1 MSFLETPRFPDNI
14 AYGASAGP
22 EFQTRIILVNSGHE
36 SRNVNWSQA
45 RARFDVGHKGRTQA
59 DTDALIAFFRAVK
72 GRAHGFR
79 FKDWTDHHVSLEQGS
94 TSKLPGLRLQLQKTY
109 RTGTLNE
116 TRRITKP
123 VPGTV
128 EVQRNG
134 IRLSLGTAPGQIQI
148 DSASGILSITED
160 RRVAIAQISNSDPG
174 VVTTFDAHGLNDGD
188 VIDLITAAG
197 MRELNQAITTIS
209 LLSSKSFAIDIDTT
223 DYAVYSSGGFAL
235 RSVQPNESLSWQGE
249 FDVPCRFDTD
259 QMQIEIIDK
268 GIYSWGQIPLVEI
281 RT

>member
-148 DSASGILSITED
+148 DASSGILSITED